1 MLVMTDGDALEAC
14 ADPTRRAV
22 LTLLRDGPRSVGE
35 IAAELPVSQSAVSQH
50 LRVLRR
56 AGLVQARPLG
66 TRRLY
71 SVDLGGLGE
80 VRAWFDQFWDDAL
93 AAFAQHVDATHGTSS
108 DPGTPQETP

>member
-1 MLVMTDGDALEAC
+1 VTNTEALDAC

-22 LTLLRDGPRSVGE
+22 LTALRHGPRSVGE

-50 LRVLRR
+50 LRVLRE
-56 AGLVQARPLG
+56 AGLVQSRPQG

-71 SVDLGGLGE
+71 SVDLDGLGE

-93 AAFAQHVDATHGTSS
+93 GAFSRHVDDVRTHS
-108 DPGTPQETP
+108 PEPLTPEETR